1 MAEAYEFQD
10 DDVIAPEVYGRC
22 GHPHEAFAWLRK
34 NDPPVWVEPTKF
46 RPFWAVT
53 KHADIIEIEKNPAVF
68 VSEPRPILIPE
79 QTQPEMREE
88 LVVEIFKRL

>member
-10 DDVIAPEVYGRC
+10 DDVIAPEVYGRI

-34 NDPPVWVEPTKF
+34 NDPLRWVEPEKF

-53 KHADIIEIEKNPAVF
+53 KHADIIEIEKNPEVF
-68 VSEPRPILIPE
+68 ASEQRSVNHAINGSH
-79 QTQPEMREE
+79 QSKRRRRENYNCC
-88 LVVEIFKRL
+88 